1 MAGEPQPHL
10 HDFSDPDALPSLSSF
25 PSPFKFVGTNA
36 YWIPF
41 LNSDD
46 DISKTFAD
54 MAATGITVVR
64 TWAFNGADLPF

>member
-1 MAGEPQPHL
+1 MIFPTLMPCPPSPH
-10 HDFSDPDALPSLSSF
+10 S

-54 MAATGITVVR
+54 MAAIGITVVR
-64 TWAFNGADLPF
+64 TWAFNGADLPY